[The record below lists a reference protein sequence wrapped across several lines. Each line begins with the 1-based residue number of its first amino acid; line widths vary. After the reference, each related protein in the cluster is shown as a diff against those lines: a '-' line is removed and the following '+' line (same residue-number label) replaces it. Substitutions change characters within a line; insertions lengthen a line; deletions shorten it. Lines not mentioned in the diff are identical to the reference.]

1 MARCGLRGPSPITSR
16 TPTSA
21 PRSAQRHLCTN
32 IGPVFRRRSTT
43 ALSSFHPESRAMNRS
58 RGFTLAELAVAMAII
73 GLLLAGALIPF
84 STQIDVRNVADTQR
98 AMESI
103 REAITGFAQA
113 NGRLPC
119 PADGSIAAGLAN
131 AGTEQFNGTSCTAS
145 FGVVPWATLGA
156 PETDAWGR
164 RFSYRVAPA
173 FADNVSLT
181 TWNTR
186 LNAYTPPAGNLA
198 QTVSSPTSPA
208 NQTPACDLTVAPT
221 LSSFALCSLG
231 DIAVFTRGST
241 TAAVPMGS
249 ALPAIIISHGKN
261 GRGAW
266 QTNGIRLNPIPTG
279 NDEAANINGG
289 NPTATPSG
297 GYPSWAFYSRTPTP
311 AASGCVDPAPGGPA
325 SSAPLCEF
333 DDIVVMISSST
344 LIARMVAAGR
354 LP

>member
-1 MARCGLRGPSPITSR
+1 
-16 TPTSA
+16 
-21 PRSAQRHLCTN
+21 
-32 IGPVFRRRSTT
+32 
-43 ALSSFHPESRAMNRS
+43 MNRS
-58 RGFTLAELAVAMAII
+58 RGFTLAELAVAVAII
-73 GLLLAGALIPF
+73 GLLLAGAMIPF
-84 STQIDVRNVADTQR
+84 TAQIEVRNVADTQR
-98 AMESI
+98 TMESI

-113 NGRLPC
+113 NGPLPC
-119 PADGSIAAGLAN
+119 PANGSIAAGLAN
-131 AGTEQFNGTSCTAS
+131 ADTEQFNGTSCTAS
-145 FGVVPWATLGA
+145 LGVVPWATLGA

-261 GRGAW
+261 GGGAW
-266 QTNGIRLNPIPTG
+266 QTNGIRLLPIPTS
-279 NDEAANINGG
+279 NDEAANING
-289 NPTATPSG
+289 NTTAIPTG
-297 GYPSWAFYSRTPTP
+297 GYLSFAFYSRTPTP
-311 AASGCVDPAPGGPA
+311 AASGCVDPVPGGPA

-333 DDIVVMISSST
+333 DDIVVVISSST

>member
-16 TPTSA
+16 APTSA
-21 PRSAQRHLCTN
+21 PRSAQRRLCTN
-32 IGPVFRRRSTT
+32 IGPVFRPRSTT

-58 RGFTLAELAVAMAII
+58 RGFTLAELAVAVAII
-73 GLLLAGALIPF
+73 GLLLAGAMIPF
-84 STQIDVRNVADTQR
+84 TAQIEVRNVADTQR
-98 AMESI
+98 TMESI

-119 PADGSIAAGLAN
+119 PANGSIAAGLAN

-145 FGVVPWATLGA
+145 LGVVPWATLGA

-173 FADNVSLT
+173 FADKLSLT

-186 LNAYTPPAGNLA
+186 QSSYTPPAGNLP
-198 QTVSSPTSPA
+198 QGVSSPASPA
-208 NQTPACDLTVAPT
+208 NQTPSCDLAVAPT
-221 LSSFALCSLG
+221 LSSFALCTLG
-231 DIAVFTRGST
+231 DIAVFTRGGST
-241 TAAVPMGS
+241 TAAVPLS
-249 ALPAIIISHGKN
+249 AAIPAVIISHGKN

-266 QTNGIRLNPIPTG
+266 QTNGIRLTPIPSG
-279 NDEAANINGG
+279 NDEAANVNG
-289 NPTATPSG
+289 NTSATPTG
-297 GYPSWAFYSRTPTP
+297 GYLSWAFYSRTPTP
-311 AASGCVDPAPGGPA
+311 AASGCVDPIPGGPA
-325 SSAPLCEF
+325 STAPLCEF
-333 DDIVVMISSST
+333 DDIIVVISPST

>member
-21 PRSAQRHLCTN
+21 PRLAQRRLCTN
-32 IGPVFRRRSTT
+32 IGPVFRPRSTT
-43 ALSSFHPESRAMNRS
+43 ALSSFHPESRAMNPS
-58 RGFTLAELAVAMAII
+58 RGFTLAELAVAVAII

-84 STQIDVRNVADTQR
+84 STQIDVRNTADTQR
-98 AMESI
+98 AMESV
-103 REAITGFAQA
+103 REAIIGFAQA

-131 AGTEQFNGTSCTAS
+131 AGTEQLIGTSCTAF

-164 RFSYRVAPA
+164 RFSYRVSPV
-173 FADNVSLT
+173 FADISASTWAT
-181 TWNTR
+181 T
-186 LNAYTPPAGNLA
+186 TPP
-198 QTVSSPTSPA
+198 SPA
-208 NQTPACDLTVAPT
+208 NQSLPCAPT
-221 LSSFALCSLG
+221 PLPTPPTTFALCSLG

-261 GRGAW
+261 GGGAW

-311 AASGCVDPAPGGPA
+311 AASGCVDPIPGGPA

-333 DDIVVMISSST
+333 DDIVVVISSST

>member
-1 MARCGLRGPSPITSR
+1 
-16 TPTSA
+16 
-21 PRSAQRHLCTN
+21 
-32 IGPVFRRRSTT
+32 
-43 ALSSFHPESRAMNRS
+43 MNRS
-58 RGFTLAELAVAMAII
+58 RGFTLAELAVAVAII

-103 REAITGFAQA
+103 REAVIGFAQA
-113 NGRLPC
+113 SGRLPC

-164 RFSYRVAPA
+164 RFSYRVSPA
-173 FADNVSLT
+173 FADAST
-181 TWNTR
+181 TSTWAT
-186 LNAYTPPAGNLA
+186 ATPA
-198 QTVSSPTSPA
+198 SPA
-208 NQTPACDLTVAPT
+208 NQSQPCAPT
-221 LSSFALCSLG
+221 PLPTAPTTFALCSLG

-261 GRGAW
+261 GGGAW

-311 AASGCVDPAPGGPA
+311 AASGCVDPIPGGPA
-325 SSAPLCEF
+325 SSAPFCEF
-333 DDIVVMISSST
+333 DDIVVVISSST

>member
-1 MARCGLRGPSPITSR
+1 
-16 TPTSA
+16 
-21 PRSAQRHLCTN
+21 
-32 IGPVFRRRSTT
+32 
-43 ALSSFHPESRAMNRS
+43 MNPS
-58 RGFTLAELAVAMAII
+58 RGFTLAELAVAVAII

-84 STQIDVRNVADTQR
+84 STQIDVRNTADTQR
-98 AMESI
+98 AMESV
-103 REAITGFAQA
+103 REAIIGFAQA

-145 FGVVPWATLGA
+145 LGVVPWATLGA

-164 RFSYRVAPA
+164 RFSYRVSPV
-173 FADNVSLT
+173 FADISASTWAT
-181 TWNTR
+181 T
-186 LNAYTPPAGNLA
+186 TPP
-198 QTVSSPTSPA
+198 SPA
-208 NQTPACDLTVAPT
+208 NQSLPCAPT
-221 LSSFALCSLG
+221 PLPTPPTTFALCSLG

-261 GRGAW
+261 GGGAW

-311 AASGCVDPAPGGPA
+311 AASGCVDPIPGGPA

-333 DDIVVMISSST
+333 DDIVVVISSST